1 MIPID
6 SGKVIQIILG
16 LVLVL
21 LVIGGLTW
29 FLRHVMRFQP
39 TVGGQLQILGGLSMG
54 PRERVVL
61 LKVGDTQM
69 LLGVSPGRIQT
80 LHVLDKP
87 VVETPEVA
95 TLPDSGFSRHLSRFL
110 RSDRG
115 RRQDG

>member
-1 MIPID
+1 MVPLD

-29 FLRHVMRFQP
+29 FLRHVMRLQP
-39 TVGGQLQILGGLSMG
+39 TMSGQLQILGGLSMG

-61 LKVGDTQM
+61 LKVGDTQL
-69 LLGVSPGRIQT
+69 LLGVSPGRIEA

-87 VVETPEVA
+87 VAEMPES
-95 TLPDSGFSRHLSRFL
+95 TEPRDSGFSQHLSRLL